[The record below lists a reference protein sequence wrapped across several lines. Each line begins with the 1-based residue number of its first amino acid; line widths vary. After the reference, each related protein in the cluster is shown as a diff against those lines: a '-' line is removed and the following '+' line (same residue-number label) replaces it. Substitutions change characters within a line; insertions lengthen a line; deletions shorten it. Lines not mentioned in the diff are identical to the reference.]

1 MYFKAINYWVLGGF
15 EGAKKP
21 KQAIDDA
28 VKMELDGIELT
39 FGESVKEDITS
50 EECDEIKAYAKE
62 KGIGLKT
69 LASGFYWGCS
79 LASPDK
85 EERNKAIAFSKKYIS
100 AASNLGA
107 ETILLIPGAV
117 DVAWDESR
125 PIVPYQEV
133 WDNATESLKELVPL
147 AKKAG
152 INIGI
157 ENVWNK
163 FLLSPMEMKVFIEQF
178 NSSNIGCYLDLG
190 NTLANGYPEH
200 WITLL
205 KEHIKAVHV
214 KNFERTDC
222 GGVLHGF
229 GDSLN
234 EGDLDY
240 EKVEIALKSIN
251 YQGPITVEMI
261 PFSRLPD
268 LVLPD
273 MELAHKVAKELLEL
287 FP

>member
-1 MYFKAINYWVLGGF
+1 MYYKAINYWVLGGF
-15 EGAKKP
+15 EGAKEP
-21 KQAIDDA
+21 KKAIDDA
-28 VKMELDGIELT
+28 AEMGLDGIELT
-39 FGESVKEDITS
+39 FGESVKEDITQD
-50 EECDEIKAYAKE
+50 ECGEIKAYAKE

-69 LASGFYWGCS
+69 MASGFYWGCS
-79 LASPDK
+79 LSSPDE
-85 EERNKAIAFSKKYIS
+85 EERNKAIDFSKKYIQ

-117 DVAWDESR
+117 DVAWDDSR
-125 PIVPYQEV
+125 PVVPYQEV
-133 WDNATESLKELVPL
+133 WNNATKSLKELVPI
-147 AKKAG
+147 AEKAG
-152 INIGI
+152 VNIGL

-163 FLLSPMEMKVFIEQF
+163 FLLSPMEMKLFIEQF

-205 KEHIKAVHV
+205 DKHVKAVHV

-229 GDSLN
+229 GDSLK

-240 EKVEIALKSIN
+240 ERVKIALKSIN
-251 YQGPITVEMI
+251 YQGPVTVEMI

-273 MELAHKVAKELLEL
+273 MELAHKVAKELLEVM
-287 FP
+287 

>member
-1 MYFKAINYWVLGGF
+1 MYYKAINYWVLGGF
-15 EGAKKP
+15 EGAKEP

-28 VKMELDGIELT
+28 AEMGLDGIELT
-39 FGESVKEDITS
+39 YGESINENITQ
-50 EECDEIKAYAKE
+50 EECEEIKAYSKE

-69 LASGFYWGCS
+69 MASGFYWGCS
-79 LASPDK
+79 LASPDE
-85 EERNKAIAFSKKYIS
+85 EERKKAIAFSKKYIR
-100 AASNLGA
+100 AAANLGV

-125 PIVPYQEV
+125 PVVPYKEV
-133 WDNATESLKELVPL
+133 WDNATESLKELVSI
-147 AKKAG
+147 AEEAG
-152 INIGI
+152 VNIGL

-163 FLLSPMEMKVFIEQF
+163 FLLSPMEMKLFIEQF
-178 NSSNIGCYLDLG
+178 NSARIGCYLDLG
-190 NTLANGYPEH
+190 NTLVNGYPEH

-205 KEHIKAVHV
+205 GEHVKAIHV
-214 KNFERTDC
+214 KNFERSDC

-229 GDSLN
+229 GDSLK

-240 EKVEIALKSIN
+240 DKVKNALKSIN

-273 MELAHKVAKELLEL
+273 MELAHKVAKELLEVI
-287 FP
+287 

>member
-1 MYFKAINYWVLGGF
+1 MYYKAINYWVLGGF
-15 EGAKKP
+15 EGAKEP

-28 VKMELDGIELT
+28 AEMGLDGIELT
-39 FGESVKEDITS
+39 FGESIKENITK
-50 EECDEIKAYAKE
+50 EECEEIKTYAYE

-69 LASGFYWGCS
+69 MASGFYWGCS
-79 LASPDK
+79 IASPDE
-85 EERNKAIAFSKKYIS
+85 EERKKAIAFSKKYIE

-125 PIVPYQEV
+125 PVVPYQEV
-133 WDNATESLKELVPL
+133 WDNATESLKELIPI
-147 AKKAG
+147 AEEAG
-152 INIGI
+152 VNIGL

-163 FLLSPMEMKVFIEQF
+163 FLLSPMEMKLFIEQF
-178 NSSNIGCYLDLG
+178 NSKHIGCYLDLG

-205 KEHIKAVHV
+205 GEHVKAIHV

-229 GDSLN
+229 GDSLK

-240 EKVEIALKSIN
+240 EQVIVALKSIN
-251 YQGPITVEMI
+251 YQGPLTVEMI

-273 MELAHKVAKELLEL
+273 MELAHKVAKELLEVI
-287 FP
+287 

>member
-15 EGAKKP
+15 EGSKDP

-28 VKMELDGIELT
+28 AEMGLDGIELT
-39 FGESVKEDITS
+39 FGESVNENITIA
-50 EECDEIKAYAKE
+50 ECKEIKKYADE
-62 KGIGLKT
+62 KGIGLRT
-69 LASGFYWGCS
+69 MASGFYWGCS
-79 LASPDK
+79 LASPVG
-85 EERNKAIAFSKKYIS
+85 EEREKAITFSKKYIQT
-100 AASNLGA
+100 AAHLGV

-117 DVAWDESR
+117 DVAWDDSR
-125 PIVPYQEV
+125 PVIPYQEV
-133 WDNATESLKELVPL
+133 WNNASSSLKELVPL
-147 AKKAG
+147 AGDAG
-152 INIGI
+152 INIGL

-163 FLLSPMEMKVFIEQF
+163 FLLSPMEMKIFIEQF
-178 NSSNIGCYLDLG
+178 NSPNIGCYLDLG

-200 WITLL
+200 WIMLL
-205 KEHIKAVHV
+205 ERHVKAIHV

-240 EKVEIALKSIN
+240 KKIKTALKSIN
-251 YQGPITVEMI
+251 YQGPLTVEMI

-268 LVLPD
+268 LILPD
-273 MELAHKVAKELLEL
+273 MELAQKVAKELLDI
-287 FP
+287 F

>member
-1 MYFKAINYWVLGGF
+1 
-15 EGAKKP
+15 
-21 KQAIDDA
+21 
-28 VKMELDGIELT
+28 
-39 FGESVKEDITS
+39 ESIKENITK
-50 EECDEIKAYAKE
+50 EECEEIKTYAYE

-69 LASGFYWGCS
+69 MASGFYWGCS
-79 LASPDK
+79 IASPDA
-85 EERNKAIAFSKKYIS
+85 EERKKAIDFSKKYIK
-100 AASNLGA
+100 ATSNLGA

-125 PIVPYQEV
+125 PVVPYQEV
-133 WDNATESLKELVPL
+133 WDNATESLKELVPI
-147 AKKAG
+147 AEEAG
-152 INIGI
+152 VNIGL

-163 FLLSPMEMKVFIEQF
+163 FLLSPMEMKLFIEQF
-178 NSSNIGCYLDLG
+178 NSKHIGCYLDLG

-205 KEHIKAVHV
+205 GEHVKAIHV

-229 GDSLN
+229 GDSLK

-240 EKVEIALKSIN
+240 EQVIVALKSIN
-251 YQGPITVEMI
+251 YQGPLTVEMI

-273 MELAHKVAKELLEL
+273 MELAHKVAKELLEVI
-287 FP
+287 